1 MNLLKITG
9 PATALRALVGW
20 LLLLCGLFVTAG
32 WIGGLIP
39 ASIASRP
46 TEARSETLFI
56 ETNGVHVAIIVPTER
71 FDPGLLE
78 PGDFGDPAAL
88 NASHLR
94 FGWGQHEVYR
104 RVPEWSDLTPGIAWR
119 ALVTDGRAMVH
130 VSAADQPVAG
140 EQTRSVRVSTAQMD
154 SIITDLVAAFQRGP
168 DGDAVAVRG
177 NWADE
182 AFYPAH
188 GRYSALFTCN
198 SWAARILNRAGI
210 RTGAWPIFQG
220 GVMRW
225 LAAAPVSQEIRQ

>member
-1 MNLLKITG
+1 MSLFAITN
-9 PATALRALVGW
+9 AKTAVRAAMGW
-20 LLLLCGLFVTAG
+20 LMAGLGLFVVAG

-39 ASIASRP
+39 AHVTTATPGAP
-46 TEARSETLFI
+46 TETLYI
-56 ETNGVHVAIIVPTER
+56 ETNGIHVGIIVPTER

-78 PGDFGDPAAL
+78 PADFRNPDVL

-104 RVPEWSDLTPGIAWR
+104 RVPEWTDLTPGIAFR

-130 VSAADQPVAG
+130 VSAAHQPGVSA
-140 EQTRSVRVSTAQMD
+140 RVRAIPVTPAQMD
-154 SIITDLVAAFQRGP
+154 SIISDIVAAFRRAP
-168 DGDAVAVRG
+168 DGNAHPVPG
-177 NWADE
+177 NWPDE

-188 GRYSALFTCN
+188 GNYSALFTCN

-225 LAAAPVSQEIRQ
+225 MPDAA